1 AGLDAVDVHHRHD
14 TAHHHRELNETAL
27 VEQYARKRRVGR
39 TEGDGLGLDLFDARA
54 GADRL
59 VVQPDAGL
67 FFVGIGPFRIDRIGE
82 GGAGARDVEG
92 GGGHSCGRR
101 DEPGCREGAEK
112 FQGFLSR
119 LFETI
124 LFEFFSRRVTGIN
137 ICECGEADANPSSRR
152 ANELAAKR
160 PSATR
165 SSPATKTMG
174 IVVVTALAT
183 NALVIGPAIAATCR
197 RTNSVA
203 SANSRSI

>member
-1 AGLDAVDVHHRHD
+1 
-14 TAHHHRELNETAL
+14 LNETAL

-39 TEGDGLGLDLFDARA
+39 TEGDGLGLDLLDAAA

-92 GGGHSCGRR
+92 GGGRSCGRGV
-101 DEPGCREGAEK
+101 EPGCREGAEK

-124 LFEFFSRRVTGIN
+124 LFEFFR
-137 ICECGEADANPSSRR
+137 GETSSRR
-152 ANELAAKR
+152 G
-160 PSATR
+160 
-165 SSPATKTMG
+165 SSPPAQ
-174 IVVVTALAT
+174 VVVRMPNTSP
-183 NALVIGPAIAATCR
+183 G
-197 RTNSVA
+197 
-203 SANSRSI
+203 